1 MLKILK
7 KNTKKKGLNLIITT
21 SLIII
26 VSITLLIAFQIWSKT
41 LIEKTKVKVDNLL
54 DKPFTTQLLT
64 IESGIPVLYIQSQ
77 VKISSVKLKILDEN
91 GDLICV
97 ETLSLKKGS
106 NEIKLNN
113 CNNIEPGSNYK
124 LIYLTNKQTINEEI
138 FVT

>member
-1 MLKILK
+1 MFQNLDKRKRK
-7 KNTKKKGLNLIITT
+7 KALNLIITT

-26 VSITLLIAFQIWSKT
+26 VSITLLIAFQIWSRT
-41 LIEKTKVKVDNLL
+41 LIEKTKVKVDSIL

-64 IESGIPVLYIQSQ
+64 IESGIPVLYVQSQ
-77 VKISSVKLKILDEN
+77 VKISSVKLKILSED
-91 GDLICV
+91 GDLICT
-97 ETLSLKKGS
+97 ETISLNKGS

>member
-1 MLKILK
+1 MFQNLNKRKRK
-7 KNTKKKGLNLIITT
+7 KALNLIITT

-26 VSITLLIAFQIWSKT
+26 VSITLLIAFQIWSRT
-41 LIEKTKVKVDNLL
+41 LIEKTKVKVDSLL

-64 IESGIPVLYIQSQ
+64 IESGIPVLYVQSQ
-77 VKISSVKLKILDEN
+77 VKISSVKLKILSEN
-91 GDLICV
+91 GDLVCT
-97 ETLSLKKGS
+97 ETISLNKGS